1 MIELSNVRIQNL
13 EVFFIHSG
21 IQSICRLNAQK
32 LRLMKY
38 INFYSFIPSNI
49 KRKNETEIFYLITY
63 DNSYSQSIV
72 NI

>member
-1 MIELSNVRIQNL
+1 MIELSNVRILNL

-32 LRLMKY
+32 LRSMKY

-49 KRKNETEIFYLITY
+49 KQKNKT
-63 DNSYSQSIV
+63 
-72 NI
+72 